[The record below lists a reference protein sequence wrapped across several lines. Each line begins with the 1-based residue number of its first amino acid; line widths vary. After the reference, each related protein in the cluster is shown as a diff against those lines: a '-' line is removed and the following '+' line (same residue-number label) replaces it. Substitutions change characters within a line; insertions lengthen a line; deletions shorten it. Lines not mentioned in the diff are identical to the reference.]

1 LHGKIIILVSKFY
14 QSKLRNKDDVMK
26 KMLIIL
32 LVVASAIVTTF
43 TWSYAMQMDG
53 CGAGDCKDCHSLTQ
67 EEAEGMFQGLVEKV
81 INVEMS
87 PIRGLWQVNVESMGK
102 AVPVYVDFSKKF
114 IIDGKIHNVTSVQQQ
129 ANKQPEEKVSQLNIA
144 FSEIPIVDAILLGR
158 QDAPKKVILFDDPDC
173 PYCVKLHQEI
183 KKVIEK
189 RKDIAFFVKLFP
201 LEKHPDAYKK
211 SKTIVCTKSV
221 ELLDKAFAGESL
233 PEPACETTQ
242 IDDNIAFGKKIGIR
256 SIPAIIL
263 QDGRMYFGFKEADS
277 LIQLIDSIDKG
288 KKED

>member
-1 LHGKIIILVSKFY
+1 
-14 QSKLRNKDDVMK
+14 MK
-26 KMLIIL
+26 KISIIL
-32 LVVASAIVTTF
+32 LVVAAIVTTF

-53 CGAGDCKDCHSLTQ
+53 CGASDCKDCHSLTQ
-67 EEAEGMFQGLVEKV
+67 QEAEGMFQGLVEKV

-87 PIRGLWQVNVESMGK
+87 PIRGLWQVNVESRGK
-102 AVPVYVDFSKKF
+102 AVPLYVDFSKKY
-114 IIDGKIHNVTSVQQQ
+114 IIDGKIHNVTSVQQS
-129 ANKQPEEKVSQLNIA
+129 NKQPEEKVSQLNIA

-158 QDAPKKVILFDDPDC
+158 PDAPKKVILFDDPDC
-173 PYCVKLHQEI
+173 PHCARLHEEV

-211 SKTIVCTKSV
+211 SKTIACTKSA
-221 ELLDKAFAGESL
+221 ELLDKAYAGEPL

-242 IDDNIAFGKKIGIR
+242 IDDNIALGKKIGIR
-256 SIPAIIL
+256 FIPALIL
-263 QDGRMYFGFKEADS
+263 QDGRIYSGFKDADS